1 MPGDNKSDI
10 RQAEFYKKFAK
21 SEANKFD
28 NRLFWFTGGVAALS
42 LGYFQATDT
51 LHKDLV
57 LILGYA
63 ALLMS
68 IILMLV
74 GLLLSSR
81 TSNNLAIWYGEK
93 AKRESAY
100 SPKQIEKKIC
110 NYDSKERALMAVN
123 ILALG
128 STIIGVFLIVV
139 YMFSTK

>member
-21 SEANKFD
+21 SEANTFD
-28 NRLFWFTGGVAALS
+28 HRLFWFTGGVAALP

-81 TSNNLAIWYGEK
+81 TSNNLSLIHIWSC
-93 AKRESAY
+93 A
-100 SPKQIEKKIC
+100 
-110 NYDSKERALMAVN
+110 RAR
-123 ILALG
+123 
-128 STIIGVFLIVV
+128 
-139 YMFSTK
+139 